1 MPARPFTPPRL
12 IGHRGAKALAPEN
25 TLGSIRAAK
34 EAGAAWVE
42 IDAKLAGDGVPVLM
56 HDATLDRTTDG
67 RGPVVALTSEALAEL
82 DAGSG
87 EGVPT
92 LARCLAL
99 CREIGLGLDLEIKP
113 DAGTGSATARA
124 VLAVL
129 AAEGW
134 GPADPIVITSFSRNA
149 LRVVRDAAPAFIR
162 GLLLTGRPEDWREAA
177 ADLEVDAVIPGSRDV
192 LGPED
197 VAAIVAGGWVPMVY
211 TVNDP
216 QRAKELYEWGMASIV
231 TDDPPALLGL

>member
-34 EAGAAWVE
+34 AAGAAWVE

-56 HDATLDRTTDG
+56 HDASLDRTTDVQ
-67 RGPVVALTSEALAEL
+67 GPVVARGSAEL
-82 DAGSG
+82 ATVDAGNG

-92 LARCLAL
+92 LAQCLAL

-134 GPADPIVITSFSRNA
+134 GPEDPIVITSFSRNA
-149 LRVVRDAAPAFIR
+149 LRVVRDAAPDYIR
-162 GLLLTGRPEDWREAA
+162 GLLLTGRPADWREAA
-177 ADLEVDAVIPGSRDV
+177 RDLAVDAVIPGTRDV

-197 VAAIVAGGWVPMVY
+197 VTAIVAGGWLPMVY

-216 QRAKELYEWGMASIV
+216 QRARELYDWGMVSIV

>member
-34 EAGAAWVE
+34 DAGATWVE

-56 HDATLDRTTDG
+56 HDATLDRTTDAE
-67 RGPVVALTSEALAEL
+67 GPVVALGSEELATV
-82 DAGSG
+82 DAGNG

-92 LARCLAL
+92 LAQCLAL

-113 DAGTGSATARA
+113 DPGTGPQTARA
-124 VLAVL
+124 VLDVL
-129 AAEGW
+129 KAEGW
-134 GPADPIVITSFSRNA
+134 GPEEAIVITSFDRAA
-149 LRVVRDAAPAFIR
+149 LAVVQEAAPDYIR
-162 GLLLTGRPEDWREAA
+162 GLLLTGRPDDWREAA
-177 ADLEVDAVIPGSRDV
+177 SDLAVDAVIPGTKDV

-197 VAAIVAGGWVPMVY
+197 VTAIVDGGWVPMVY

-216 QRAKELYEWGMASIV
+216 QRAKQLYDWGMASIV

>member
-34 EAGAAWVE
+34 EAGATWVE

-56 HDATLDRTTDG
+56 HDATLDRTTDAQ
-67 RGPVVALTSEALAEL
+67 GPVVARSAAELAEV
-82 DAGSG
+82 DAGNG

-92 LARCLAL
+92 LAQCLAL
-99 CREIGLGLDLEIKP
+99 CRALGLGLDLEIKP

-129 AAEGW
+129 DTEGW

-149 LRVVRDAAPAFIR
+149 LRVVRDAAPDYVR
-162 GLLLTGRPEDWREAA
+162 GLLLTGRPDDWRAA
-177 ADLEVDAVIPGSRDV
+177 ARDLAVDAVIPGTKDV
-192 LGPED
+192 FGPED
-197 VAAIVAGGWVPMVY
+197 VTAIVEGGWVPMVY

-216 QRAKELYEWGMASIV
+216 KRAKELFDWGMASIV
-231 TDDPPALLGL
+231 TDDPPALLDL

>member
-34 EAGAAWVE
+34 DAGAPWIE
-42 IDAKLAGDGVPVLM
+42 IDAKLARDGVPVLM
-56 HDATLDRTTDG
+56 HDATLDRTTNAK
-67 RGPVVALTSEALAEL
+67 GPVVALDAEEL
-82 DAGSG
+82 STVDAGNG

-92 LARCLAL
+92 LAQCLAL

-113 DAGTGSATARA
+113 DPGTGPQTARA

-129 AAEGW
+129 EAEAW
-134 GPADPIVITSFSRNA
+134 GPEEPIAITSFDRDA
-149 LRVVRDAAPAFIR
+149 LAVVRDTAPDYIR
-162 GLLLTGRPEDWREAA
+162 GLLLSGRPSDWREAA
-177 ADLEVDAVIPGSRDV
+177 VDLAVDAVIPGTKDI
-192 LGPED
+192 LGPQD
-197 VAAIVAGGWVPMVY
+197 VSAIVEGGWLPMVY
-211 TVNDP
+211 TVNDV
-216 QRAKELYEWGMASIV
+216 QRAKQLYDWGMVSIV

>member
-1 MPARPFTPPRL
+1 MSARPFAAPRL

-34 EAGAAWVE
+34 AAGVGWVE
-42 IDAKLAGDGVPVLM
+42 IDAKLAGDGVPVLI
-56 HDATLDRTTDG
+56 HDATLDRTTD
-67 RGPVVALTSEALAEL
+67 RSGPVVALTSAEL
-82 DAGSG
+82 AAVDAGGG

-92 LARCLAL
+92 LAQCLAL

-113 DAGTGSATARA
+113 DSGTGAETARA

-134 GPADPIVITSFSRNA
+134 GAEDALIITSFDRDA
-149 LRVVRDAAPAFIR
+149 LAVARDAAPDIPR
-162 GLLLTGRPEDWREAA
+162 GFLIDAWHPDWRKAA
-177 ADLEVDAVIPGSRDV
+177 VELGVVAVIPWTRQID
-192 LGPED
+192 GPEQIAEVLD
-197 VAAIVAGGWVPMVY
+197 GGWVPMVF

-216 QRAKELYEWGMASIV
+216 ERAKQLYAWGVAGIV
-231 TDDPPALLGL
+231 TDDPPALLDL

>member
-34 EAGAAWVE
+34 QAGATWVE
-42 IDAKLAGDGVPVLM
+42 IDAKLARDGVPVLM
-56 HDATLDRTTDG
+56 HDSSLDRTTDAK
-67 RGPVVALTSEALAEL
+67 GPVVSLTADELARV
-82 DAGSG
+82 DAGNG
-87 EGVPT
+87 EGVPS
-92 LARCLAL
+92 LVQCLAL

-113 DAGTGSATARA
+113 DPGTGSATARA
-124 VLAVL
+124 VLEVL

-134 GPADPIVITSFSRNA
+134 GPDDPIVVTSFSRNA
-149 LRVVRDAAPAFIR
+149 LAVVRDTAPDYIR
-162 GLLLTGRPEDWREAA
+162 GLLLTGRPDGWREAA
-177 ADLEVDAVIPGSRDV
+177 TDLAVDAVIPGTRDI

-197 VAAIVAGGWVPMVY
+197 VTAIIGGGWVPMVY

-216 QRAKELYEWGMASIV
+216 QRAKQLYDWGMASIV

>member
-1 MPARPFTPPRL
+1 MPARSFSPPRL

-25 TLGSIRAAK
+25 TLASIRAAK
-34 EAGAAWVE
+34 AAGASWVE

-56 HDATLDRTTDG
+56 HDASLERTTDAT
-67 RGPVVALTSEALAEL
+67 GPVVDRSSTELARI
-82 DAGSG
+82 DAGGG

-92 LARCLAL
+92 LAQCLGL

-113 DAGTGSATARA
+113 DPGTGSATARA

-129 AAEGW
+129 EAEGW
-134 GPADPIVITSFSRNA
+134 TPTDTLLITSFSRNA
-149 LRVVRDAAPAFIR
+149 LRTVRDAAPDFLR
-162 GLLLTGRPEDWREAA
+162 GLLLSGRPADWRTAA
-177 ADLEVDAVIPGSRDV
+177 TELDVDAVIPGSRDV

-197 VAAIVAGGWVPMVY
+197 VAAIRDGGWVPLVY

-216 QRAKELYEWGMASIV
+216 ERARELYAWGMAGIV